1 MRHPDWVARLAALLR
16 EAETRAFDARHWNC
30 ALFALAALVVLGFAL
45 APIMAATG
53 LWAHTSAEE
62 HRAQARE
69 IERLLAEKD

>member
-1 MRHPDWVARLAALLR
+1 MFANFFLYALM
-16 EAETRAFDARHWNC
+16 
-30 ALFALAALVVLGFAL
+30 ALAALVVLGFVL

-53 LWAHTSAEE
+53 LWAHTSAKE